1 MDANRIRIYK
11 NTMFL
16 YMRTLL
22 VMFVTLYTTRIILS
36 ALGVEDYGIFNVVG
50 GVVTLLAVFN
60 NSMSAAS
67 SRYISY
73 AIGKKDDNLISSS
86 YSTIKRIHLILAIIV
101 FILSETIGLWFVCS
115 ATVSP
120 LDSFITYLTGKGK
133 LLLIE
138 GFFQLLAATK
148 FHRQQNLHQH
158 KPST

>member
-73 AIGKKDDNLISSS
+73 AIGKKDYYLI
-86 YSTIKRIHLILAIIV
+86 
-101 FILSETIGLWFVCS
+101 
-115 ATVSP
+115 
-120 LDSFITYLTGKGK
+120 
-133 LLLIE
+133 
-138 GFFQLLAATK
+138 
-148 FHRQQNLHQH
+148 
-158 KPST
+158 